1 MNKFFSSHIKTPY
14 ATDSE
19 EYYLIIDEM
28 NKFKQFNSVDIL
40 KSVNKRL
47 PSGRNLDRDKLQ
59 DTLRVLIRLKL
70 VSYRYERIP
79 NKKTLHIYLEL
90 NK

>member
-1 MNKFFSSHIKTPY
+1 MNKFFQSHIKTPY

-19 EYYLIIDEM
+19 EYQLIIDEM
-28 NKFKQFNSVDIL
+28 NKFKRFNTVDIF

-70 VSYRYERIP
+70 VSYRYERIS